1 MLTSREGPIGPLKA
15 LFSLPMVSNTFGPQ
29 ISRITQLK
37 GLPNWTTSLHPS
49 CVVAKTDFGL
59 MWLVLDIYGG
69 CKDVH
74 FVLSTVG
81 RKSSLNHQV
90 LEVCCR
96 VDLWVDLSMIL

>member
-15 LFSLPMVSNTFGPQ
+15 LFSLPKVSNTFGQQ

-37 GLPNWTTSLHPS
+37 GLPNWTTCLHPS
-49 CVVAKTDFGL
+49 CEVAKTDFEL
-59 MWLVLDIYGG
+59 MWLALDICGG

-81 RKSSLNHQV
+81 RISSLNYQV
-90 LEVCCR
+90 REVCCR
-96 VDLWVDLSMIL
+96 VDFWVDLSMIL